1 MPKFETSHLVTH
13 SPERMYALV
22 ADIERYPEFV
32 PLCQALHIRGRKAI
46 CDEEIV
52 VADMTVAYKMI
63 RETFTSKVTLR
74 PKGHE
79 ILVEYLDG
87 PFKHLENRWTFN
99 NPDEG
104 EASVGV
110 DMCRVTFYID
120 YEFRNRML
128 AGLMGAVFDKAFHK
142 FSTAFEQRADA
153 VYGVA

>member
-1 MPKFETSHLVTH
+1 MPKFETSHRVHH
-13 SPERMYALV
+13 SADRMYALV

-32 PLCQALHIRGRKAI
+32 PLCKALNVRGRKSLG
-46 CDEEIV
+46 DDEIV

-63 RETFTSKVTLR
+63 RESFTSKVTLR
-74 PKGHE
+74 PTDRE

-87 PFKHLENRWTFN
+87 PFKHLENRWTFV
-99 NPDEG
+99 PSAKG
-104 EASVGV
+104 E
-110 DMCRVTFYID
+110 DYCRVSFYID